1 MLNYTK
7 EELMYMEAKDLAN
20 RWCGDYEDKR
30 PSYHYATSL
39 IADKQ
44 EGMIY
49 LFAQWLDY
57 VKASEFGNDDG
68 MEGGKVYA

>member
-20 RWCGDYEDKR
+20 RWCGDYEEER
-30 PSYHYATSL
+30 PSYRNATSL

-44 EGMIY
+44 EGMVY
-49 LFAQWLDY
+49 LFIQWLDY
-57 VKASEFGNDDG
+57 VKASEFGDDG

>member
-7 EELMYMEAKDLAN
+7 GELMYMEAKDLAN
-20 RWCGDYEDKR
+20 RWCGDYEDER
-30 PSYHYATSL
+30 PSHHYATSL

-57 VKASEFGNDDG
+57 VRASEFGNDDG